1 MILAIAW
8 EVYGKELTLLA
19 ITDQVLT
26 THQKLVYV
34 DTLVDFFILGLTFIS
49 LKPDFQTVIQHASE
63 FVLRRSMSTLDIH
76 LQG

>member
-34 DTLVDFFILGLTFIS
+34 DTLVDFLILGLTFIS
-49 LKPDFQTVIQHASE
+49 LKPDFQTVIQHVSE